1 MVANIGGCLSIGTNN
16 QTSATTMSEEESLIL
31 EYLRSRPASACAKR
45 EIARK
50 AVHRTVYEEN
60 PRWVDAP
67 LQGLLNQKLIEVDE
81 SGNYHIPWDDE
92 SGGKKP
98 GQ

>member
-1 MVANIGGCLSIGTNN
+1 MTEE
-16 QTSATTMSEEESLIL
+16 ATLIL
-31 EYLRSRPASACAKR
+31 EYLRSRPDCACAKR

-67 LQGLLNQKLIEVDE
+67 LQALLNQNLIQVDE
-81 SGNYHIPWDDE
+81 SGNYHIPSDDT
-92 SGGKKP
+92 SGGKKS
-98 GQ
+98 GE